1 MPQQATHRFVARTKR
16 FDILAGVVVMSVPT
30 AFSKLLG
37 DYTPKLERLI
47 SRGASISWA
56 PKNLASWLIT
66 RSIGWMAH
74 QFRLFIGY
82 SDPEAKE
89 VGRVYQACN
98 FMFLGHDYGTTVL
111 YCDPERPDEWFTDRH
126 VRHRTAYQ
134 KYAAE
139 AGIPWKDEWVEGHRL
154 VWERIPP
161 GFAAILKRKE
171 EEYKS
176 RCIERTAAPKGKYAY
191 DLTEDHLLVTGAPR
205 RGRGGPH
212 PLMSS
217 EVERRRCRRGSPLS
231 CLTKIGR
238 TSGGGCRLRGEG
250 SRGVLRPSILRSVRA
265 AAPRAPTP
273 AWPPPPASP
282 P

>member
-1 MPQQATHRFVARTKR
+1 
-16 FDILAGVVVMSVPT
+16 
-30 AFSKLLG
+30 
-37 DYTPKLERLI
+37 
-47 SRGASISWA
+47 
-56 PKNLASWLIT
+56 
-66 RSIGWMAH
+66 MAH

-205 RGRGGPH
+205 RRSRWTVSPTSWAR
-212 PLMSS
+212 SS
-217 EVERRRCRRGSPLS
+217 GCERPDLV
-231 CLTKIGR
+231 T
-238 TSGGGCRLRGEG
+238 
-250 SRGVLRPSILRSVRA
+250 
-265 AAPRAPTP
+265 APRP
-273 AWPPPPASP
+273 AGDGAHA
-282 P
+282 